1 MADLERP
8 RYFRGALGAYLIS
21 FALTAVILFC
31 NPELRPYPPTL
42 GAWLGG
48 LIGFSAMPVL
58 AGTLLGLLRVMLV
71 KQPFA
76 KSYLAASTAVL
87 LILCV
92 PDLLKWL
99 TGLWG
104 SPAP

>member
-1 MADLERP
+1 
-8 RYFRGALGAYLIS
+8 
-21 FALTAVILFC
+21 
-31 NPELRPYPPTL
+31 
-42 GAWLGG
+42 
-48 LIGFSAMPVL
+48 
-58 AGTLLGLLRVMLV
+58 MLV

-104 SPAP
+104 SPTS